1 MERTCPLSRGRAFT
15 QEILL
20 AEDAIQRRQ
29 GAPVLLLLIEQLVKR
44 LRQAQVGHVQSA
56 ELFHD
61 RAAHLISDTARA
73 CEVPEIKPP
82 VSVGRVFPVAVR
94 PARQANSLT
103 GLLLKQSLGDAFL
116 DQFGVSEAILGTD
129 QLSFTP

>member
-1 MERTCPLSRGRAFT
+1 MYLSLSRGRAFT

-44 LRQAQVGHVQSA
+44 LRQAQVGHVRSA
-56 ELFHD
+56 EPFHD

-73 CEVPEIKPP
+73 CEVPAIKPP
-82 VSVGRVFPVAVR
+82 VSVGRVFPVAVC

-103 GLLLKQSLGDAFL
+103 GLLQRQSLGDAFF
-116 DQFGVSEAILGTD
+116 DQFGLSEAILGTD